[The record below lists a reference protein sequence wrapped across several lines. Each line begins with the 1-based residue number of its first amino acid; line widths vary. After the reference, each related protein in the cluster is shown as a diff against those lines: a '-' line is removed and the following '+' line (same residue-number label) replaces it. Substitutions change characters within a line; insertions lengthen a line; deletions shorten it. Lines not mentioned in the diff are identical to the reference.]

1 MTEEEV
7 RAASADWKAGFK
19 AGWVESAMSAVSL
32 DDMPESVR
40 LEKAAYHRARAE
52 RCLRLW
58 SGEERVG
65 TVKLLIREG

>member
-1 MTEEEV
+1 MASGGGTFPDNPFPDVAEEGMTEEEV

-40 LEKAAYHRARAE
+40 LENAA
-52 RCLRLW
+52 
-58 SGEERVG
+58 
-65 TVKLLIREG
+65 